1 MNKALNYIGIARK
14 AGAIEIGETYSGAA
28 VRAGKGRI
36 LILASDA
43 SDNAKHRAEN
53 YVNGTQTPLVALP
66 FTKAELSEASG
77 TNGFSMAVF
86 TDVGLAAVFMTALA
100 ECEPSFE
107 KTAQMLAEKN
117 EKATQRK
124 REAVAHDRNKKLGKA
139 AKPAVMGKRR
149 KNV

>member
-28 VRAGKGRI
+28 IRAGKGKI

-53 YVNGTQTPLVALP
+53 YVNGTQTPLVVLP

-86 TDVGLAAVFMTALA
+86 TDIGLAAVFITALA

-107 KTAQMLAEKN
+107 KVAEMLAEKN
-117 EKATQRK
+117 EKAALRK
-124 REAVAHDRNKKLGKA
+124 REALAHDRKRKLGKA
-139 AKPAVMGKRR
+139 ANPAVMGKRR

>member
-117 EKATQRK
+117 EKAAQRR